1 MPVKYTD
8 QQFIDA
14 WKRLGSPAL
23 VAATLGLN
31 LRGVYARRKAIEDRH
46 GFILDT
52 VTEGHGGRPKAEL
65 PRLGIRQL
73 ANITGPVIVFGDAH
87 WWPGQEKSTAHMALL
102 EAIREIRPAMIVANG
117 DLLDLPSSSRHPP
130 LGYGTPAHHDV
141 AQEIAITQEYLSEIE
156 SLAPDGCVL
165 VWNLG
170 NHDIR
175 LAARIAACA
184 PELATLK
191 GARLEDHFPS
201 WAMGVSLMLN
211 GNTMI
216 KHRPPKGGIHATY
229 GSIVASGLDCIVTN
243 HCHALR
249 ITPLTTYR
257 PRRSYGVDAGCLAE
271 FGPHIP
277 QFDYAEDGV
286 VGWASGFAVIHVQ
299 ADGTV
304 LPPELCE
311 VVGGT
316 AYFRGRAI
324 YSKFSKVSTKSSLKR
339 KVAA

>member
-1 MPVKYTD
+1 M
-8 QQFIDA
+8 
-14 WKRLGSPAL
+14 G
-23 VAATLGLN
+23 
-31 LRGVYARRKAIEDRH
+31 
-46 GFILDT
+46 ILLDSFAND
-52 VTEGHGGRPKAEL
+52 VTGRQRVEL
-65 PRLGIRQL
+65 PRVGIRQL

-87 WWPGQEKSTAHMALL
+87 WWPGQEKSTAHHALL
-102 EAIREIRPAMIVANG
+102 EAIREIKPALIVANG

-130 LGYGTPAHHDV
+130 LGYGTGPTHDV
-141 AQEIAITQEYLSEIE
+141 AQEIAITQEYLAEIE
-156 SLAPDGCVL
+156 AIAPDNCTL

-191 GARLEDHFPS
+191 GARLEDHFTA

-271 FGPHIP
+271 FGPASPH
-277 QFDYAEDGV
+277 FDYAEDGV

-299 ADGTV
+299 ADGTI

-316 AYFRGRAI
+316 AYFRGAPV
-324 YSKFSKVSTKSSLKR
+324 YSKFSKVSTKSSSK
-339 KVAA
+339 KAE